1 MSLVG
6 FISLIGTIIIFLIS
20 KKIYQRLNWIILS
33 PLLICPL
40 VLIVILLATHT
51 SYGDYNS
58 GATWLSKLLG
68 PATVAFAVPIYKNYE
83 LLKKHAKAIGTS
95 LVTGSSVAILS
106 SFLFAMWIG
115 LSNEM
120 INSLVPRSIT
130 TPIAMDI
137 SSIIGGEPTMTAVFV
152 IITGLSG
159 SIIGPLIIKAV
170 HIRTSAAKGL
180 LLGMGAHGCGTSKA
194 FELGELEGTYSSIA
208 MIIAA
213 LISIVLSDTFFP
225 VLRHYLIG

>member
-6 FISLIGTIIIFLIS
+6 FISLIGTIIIFLLS
-20 KKIYQRLNWIILS
+20 KKVYQKMNWIILS

-40 VLIVILLATHT
+40 IVIALLLFTHT
-51 SYGDYNS
+51 SYNDYNS

-68 PATVAFAVPIYKNYE
+68 PATVAFAVPIYKNFP
-83 LLKKHAKAIGTS
+83 LLKEHAKAIGAS
-95 LVTGSSVAILS
+95 LVTGSAVAIIS

-115 LSNEM
+115 LSNDM
-120 INSLVPRSIT
+120 VNSLVPRSIT

-137 SSIIGGEPTMTAVFV
+137 SEIIGGEPTMTAVFV
-152 IITGLSG
+152 IVTGLTG
-159 SIIGPLIIKAV
+159 SIIGPLVIKYIR
-170 HIRTSAAKGL
+170 IRTSAAKGL

-194 FELGELEGTYSSIA
+194 FELGELEGTYSSLA

-225 VLRHYLIG
+225 VLQHYLVG

>member
-1 MSLVG
+1 MSIIAIVSFL
-6 FISLIGTIIIFLIS
+6 GTIIIFLLS
-20 KKIYQRLNWIILS
+20 KKVYKKLNWILLS

-40 VLIVILLATHT
+40 VIILILLLSHIP
-51 SYGDYNS
+51 YEDYNS
-58 GATWLSKLLG
+58 GAIWLSKLLG
-68 PATVAFAVPIYKNYE
+68 PATVAFAVPIYKNYP
-83 LLKKHAKAIGTS
+83 LLKKHAKAIGVS
-95 LVTGSSVAILS
+95 LITGSAVAIVS

-115 LSNEM
+115 LSNDM

-137 SSIIGGEPTMTAVFV
+137 SEIIGGEPTMTAVFV
-152 IITGLSG
+152 IVTGLTG
-159 SIIGPLIIKAV
+159 SIIGPLVIKAT

-194 FELGELEGTYSSIA
+194 FEIGELEGTYSSLA
-208 MIIAA
+208 MIVAA

-225 VLRHYLIG
+225 LLQHYLVG

>member
-6 FISLIGTIIIFLIS
+6 FISLIGTIIVFLGS
-20 KKIYQRLNWIILS
+20 KKIYQKMNWIILS

-40 VLIVILLATHT
+40 VLIVILLGTHT
-51 SYGDYNS
+51 SYDEYNL

-83 LLKKHAKAIGTS
+83 LLKKHAKAIGAS
-95 LVTGSSVAILS
+95 LVTGSSVAIIS

-137 SSIIGGEPTMTAVFV
+137 SAIIGGEPTMTAVFV
-152 IITGLSG
+152 IVTGLSG
-159 SIIGPLIIKAV
+159 SIIGPLIIKAI

-194 FELGELEGTYSSIA
+194 FELGELEGTYSSLA

-225 VLRHYLIG
+225 VLQHYLMG